1 MDRHSSGYDRNITVF
16 SPEGRLYQI
25 EYAFNAVKSFGQ
37 LIVGMRGNNISVA
50 ISQKKVTDNS
60 IDISS
65 MTNLFRITDHIGC
78 VMTGLQSDCV
88 AQVDRAREKAVNFRS
103 KYGYDIPI
111 SVLARK
117 VADKCQLY
125 TQRAEMRVLG
135 CIMILFG
142 YVLLS
147 FFYVVWMKKMVV
159 KYIESI
165 LLVIAG
171 VTLYDSLCSLLCLG
185 CFSWT

>member
-1 MDRHSSGYDRNITVF
+1 MDRRSSGYDRNITVF

-65 MTNLFRITDHIGC
+65 VTSLFRITDSIGC
-78 VMTGLQSDCV
+78 VITGLQSDCV
-88 AQVDRAREKAVNFRS
+88 TQVERAREKAVNFRA
-103 KYGYDIPI
+103 KFGYDIPI
-111 SVLARK
+111 SILARK

-135 CIMILFG
+135 CIMVLFG
-142 YVLLS
+142 YYRIQV
-147 FFYVVWMKKMVV
+147 FNK
-159 KYIESI
+159 
-165 LLVIAG
+165 
-171 VTLYDSLCSLLCLG
+171 
-185 CFSWT
+185 